1 MVCNLIELFCGLSQG
16 VDIRH
21 NKDRKVHRKEPK
33 SQDIYLRLL
42 VKVRT
47 IMKLNTDKHAR
58 NSSFK
63 TYCSICLTSCF
74 QIFSFILYQFTF
86 LLCVVVVQ
94 IPVSSFWCSL
104 QQGYSEETL
113 HEQDQ
118 PPPSGPV
125 PTGEFEPQCFS
136 CRSCVTCCVLL
147 LGLDNN
153 ANFTI
158 QFDFYSQSCG
168 SIPFRFQFHIDS
180 FGICQVQYTAN
191 FLKEKKS
198 PN

>member
-1 MVCNLIELFCGLSQG
+1 MGKVLILISWSFFVMMLFLVCNLIELFCGLSQG

-74 QIFSFILYQFTF
+74 QIFFHFIPIHFFVVCCSCTDSCLVVLMLPSTRLFWGDSSWARPTAPLWPCPDWWVWTPVF
-86 LLCVVVVQ
+86 LM
-94 IPVSSFWCSL
+94 
-104 QQGYSEETL
+104 
-113 HEQDQ
+113 
-118 PPPSGPV
+118 
-125 PTGEFEPQCFS
+125 
-136 CRSCVTCCVLL
+136 
-147 LGLDNN
+147 
-153 ANFTI
+153 
-158 QFDFYSQSCG
+158 
-168 SIPFRFQFHIDS
+168 
-180 FGICQVQYTAN
+180 
-191 FLKEKKS
+191 
-198 PN
+198 